1 MECARVYPV
10 VPMSVRNVMNTCVVV
25 VEDYELPEGTRLY
38 IAQSAPHYMSEV
50 FPEPFSF
57 DIDRYLPKRREHISP
72 GYAPYGLDTH
82 TYLGSRWAELQLAI
96 NVLMLPHYFTLKISP
111 ANYKLR
117 ISPFPNLSQSKKLR
131 FTITEQRREI
141 RT

>member
-10 VPMSVRNVMNTCVVV
+10 VPMSVRDVMNSCI
-25 VEDYELPEGTRLY
+25 VEGDELPVGSRLY
-38 IAQSAPHYMSEV
+38 IGQTAAHYMDEV
-50 FPEPFSF
+50 FPDPFKF
-57 DIDRYLPKRREHISP
+57 DIDRYMPPRSEHRSP
-72 GYAPYGLDTH
+72 GNAPYGLGTH
-82 TYLGSRWAELQLAI
+82 TCLGSRWAELQLAI
-96 NVLMLPHYFTLKISP
+96 NALMLSHYFTLKIYP